1 MSSNGVYSNHE
12 VQESNESLFSNT
24 NNNANNNTYNNNYNN
39 AYNHTHAHSLQS
51 TPPKKKRVPSSSNT
65 LTQSKINSI
74 YSSSQVNP
82 NYSSSNLSKVN
93 HITHSSNPYS
103 SHHGSTVSLVS
114 TPIMENA
121 PTFGSNSLNS
131 SPSFFSTG
139 KFPSSSLPPTA
150 AGVSGLNGVGSLGSL
165 GSLGG
170 LGGAATAAGAAGGAG
185 ATGATGAG
193 GAFPLSPP
201 ISESTSPELQ
211 PGFEFEYGQ
220 DLKLNDGFSN
230 QVKGNYIIQKLVN
243 LIPPINFK
251 ICSLCFVWYFCS
263 IISSNS
269 IKLVLTNFKYPVTV
283 TEIQFLLI
291 AILSLIALWLSRL
304 FRLNIPSE
312 IFPSGKSVRQFVRP
326 TKEILSATLPMGGFQ
341 FVGHLTSHKA
351 TSLIPVSL
359 VHTIKALSP
368 IVTVL
373 VFRFMFRKEYKMR
386 TYLTLIPL
394 VVGIM
399 MTCYKPSNKSKII
412 PTGGDSMSSAYSTG
426 LVFAFISMLIFVS
439 QNIFAKDKLATP
451 KEQPTVVP
459 TTTVLNKQKK
469 KLDNLTILFYCSL
482 VGFTFTFP
490 VYVTSELFSPKFS
503 LAQLDTSILGL
514 ILINGVSHFTQSIL
528 AFQILRLLSPID
540 YSIANILKR
549 IFIILISFIWE
560 LKNFTT
566 LQSFGLVTTLLG
578 LYCYDR
584 WGTQREKTV

>member
-1 MSSNGVYSNHE
+1 
-12 VQESNESLFSNT
+12 
-24 NNNANNNTYNNNYNN
+24 
-39 AYNHTHAHSLQS
+39 
-51 TPPKKKRVPSSSNT
+51 
-65 LTQSKINSI
+65 
-74 YSSSQVNP
+74 
-82 NYSSSNLSKVN
+82 
-93 HITHSSNPYS
+93 
-103 SHHGSTVSLVS
+103 
-114 TPIMENA
+114 
-121 PTFGSNSLNS
+121 
-131 SPSFFSTG
+131 
-139 KFPSSSLPPTA
+139 
-150 AGVSGLNGVGSLGSL
+150 
-165 GSLGG
+165 
-170 LGGAATAAGAAGGAG
+170 
-185 ATGATGAG
+185 
-193 GAFPLSPP
+193 
-201 ISESTSPELQ
+201 
-211 PGFEFEYGQ
+211 
-220 DLKLNDGFSN
+220 
-230 QVKGNYIIQKLVN
+230 
-243 LIPPINFK
+243 
-251 ICSLCFVWYFCS
+251 
-263 IISSNS
+263 
-269 IKLVLTNFKYPVTV
+269 
-283 TEIQFLLI
+283 
-291 AILSLIALWLSRL
+291 
-304 FRLNIPSE
+304 
-312 IFPSGKSVRQFVRP
+312 
-326 TKEILSATLPMGGFQ
+326 
-341 FVGHLTSHKA
+341 
-351 TSLIPVSL
+351 
-359 VHTIKALSP
+359 
-368 IVTVL
+368 
-373 VFRFMFRKEYKMR
+373 MR

-451 KEQPTVVP
+451 KEQLTVVP

-490 VYVTSELFSPKFS
+490 VYVASELFSPKFS